1 MRKLRS
7 LVLILISITALFSSC
22 GYRPGY
28 GALLDRYSSL
38 SVPYVEGDLD
48 GSLTAELVRV
58 AASSLTFDHYA
69 TEGELLLI
77 VRLVDVDD
85 ENIGFRYEH
94 LHGKKYKRTIIP
106 VETRMT
112 AVADISLV
120 NAATGCSL
128 IAPARIT
135 AFYDFDHEYNAT
147 EHDSNRSSLG
157 QLSEFEAAFA
167 AARTPL
173 NRLLAQKIVEYIYCI
188 SYTLD

>member
-1 MRKLRS
+1 MIRS
-7 LVLILISITALFSSC
+7 LLLFLTSLALLLSSC

-28 GALLDRYSSL
+28 GSFLDRYSTL
-38 SVPYVEGDLD
+38 SVPFVAGDLD
-48 GSLTAELVRV
+48 GNLTAELVRAV
-58 AASSLTFDHYA
+58 ASSLTFDHYS

-77 VRLVDVDD
+77 VKLVDVDD

-94 LHGKKYKRTIIP
+94 LHGKKYKRSIIP

-112 AVADISLV
+112 ATAEITLV

-128 IAPARIT
+128 ISPAKVT

-147 EHDSNRSSLG
+147 KHDSNTFSLG
-157 QLSEFEAAFA
+157 QLSDSDAAFA
-167 AARTPL
+167 VARMSL

-188 SYTLD
+188 SYTQD